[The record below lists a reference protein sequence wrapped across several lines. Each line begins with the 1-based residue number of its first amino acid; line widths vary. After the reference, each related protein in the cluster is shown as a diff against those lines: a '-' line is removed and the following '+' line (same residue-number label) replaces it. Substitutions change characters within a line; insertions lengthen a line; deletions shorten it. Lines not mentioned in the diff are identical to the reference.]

1 MKKALSAILAGALLL
16 GLGTGCASSAS
27 DGETVTV
34 EEVSAIVGA
43 GSVGLADWY
52 AGKVVSGE
60 TADVKRDSTKAILDT
75 YVEVGDMV
83 QAGDILFAYDT
94 EKMQLDLDK
103 MLLEKEKLENSIAND
118 NATIEDLEKQKAK
131 AKEEEQLSYTLQI
144 DEKKADIREN
154 QYNIALSERDIASM
168 QAALENAEIASPIAG
183 RIMSVE
189 DPESAGGSYY
199 GYYDDESSGSGNEV
213 KYITVTD
220 VTRLR
225 VQGNINEL
233 NAGALTEGMSMT
245 VRSRLDGTT
254 WSGTLSMIDWENP
267 VGKDNDQNGGMV
279 YVSGSGDDDGM
290 TTATKYPFYV
300 ELTDTDGLI
309 LGQHVYI
316 EPDTGEDETDAPKGP
331 MLPSYYLVLEDDGS
345 AYVWAAGDKDKLEKR
360 AVTLGIYDE
369 NTDSHEIVDGL
380 TEDDCIAFP
389 AENLEEG
396 MTTEKYDPAAAAEA
410 AAEAEGGAE
419 AASIGG

>member
-1 MKKALSAILAGALLL
+1 MKKALSAILAGVLLL
-16 GLGTGCASSAS
+16 CLGTGCAKNSS

-34 EEVSAIVGA
+34 EEVSSIVGA

-103 MLLEKEKLENSIAND
+103 MLLEKEKLENSITND
-118 NATIEDLEKQKAK
+118 NATIEELEKQKAK

-154 QYNIALSERDIASM
+154 QYNIALSERDIAAM

-199 GYYDDESSGSGNEV
+199 GYDTDDSSGNDV

-233 NAGALTEGMSMT
+233 NAGALTEGMAMT

-254 WSGTLSMIDWENP
+254 WTGTLSMIDWENP

-279 YVSGSGDDDGM
+279 YVSGSGEDDGM

-300 ELTDTDGLI
+300 ELTDTEGLI

-316 EPDTGEDETDAPKGP
+316 EPDTGEDEAEAPKGP
-331 MLPSYYLVLEDDGS
+331 MLPGYYLVMEDDGS

-360 AVTLGIYDE
+360 AVTLGVYDE
-369 NTDSHEIVDGL
+369 NTDSYEIVDGL
-380 TEDDCIAFP
+380 SEDDCIAFP

-396 MTTEKYDPAAAAEA
+396 MTTEKFDPAAAAA
-410 AAEAEGGAE
+410 AAEAGDEGAGV
-419 AASIGG
+419 ASMGG